1 VTPCDEQSQ
10 TLTADAPGLPVQA
23 YELYLK
29 QDKYPDAMRVALR
42 VNDRE
47 RIEQCFAATPDPLEK
62 QQLAFLLARQAR
74 LCLVY
79 IGGAMKIE
87 DTVRCMYHCYDDP
100 ELNVLQCHSNAV
112 HMPA

>member
-1 VTPCDEQSQ
+1 M
-10 TLTADAPGLPVQA
+10 LWQA

-62 QQLAFLLARQAR
+62 QQLAFLLARQVVAAGR
-74 LCLVY
+74 S
-79 IGGAMKIE
+79 
-87 DTVRCMYHCYDDP
+87 CMLSDM
-100 ELNVLQCHSNAV
+100 LG
-112 HMPA
+112 